1 MNDALSLVGFYFTL
15 IGFVGGLF
23 FTRLDSWYGSVRQFK
38 GKVVQLRKREEF
50 ESANAEVNGLQESQP
65 KGSFVSVGILLSLL
79 VLLGVFVPVT
89 NSPINPIVFLYVPMT
104 ITVASYWVGGFV
116 LFHQAGKLLTAARAV
131 IGEGLSG

>member
-38 GKVVQLRKREEF
+38 GKVVQLRRREEF
-50 ESANAEVNGLQESQP
+50 ESANAEASGLQESQP
-65 KGSFVSVGILLSLL
+65 KGSFISVGILLSLL

-89 NSPINPIVFLYVPMT
+89 GSSVSPILFLYVPMT
-104 ITVASYWVGGFV
+104 VIVAAYWVGGFV
-116 LFHQAGKLLTAARAV
+116 LLHAAGKLLAEAQTV
-131 IGEGLSG
+131 ISQGLSG